1 MNETNN
7 RQSQVDRAISYMREH
22 GSCTSLEAL
31 TELGILSFPKRICE
45 MRKQGF
51 YITSKWESGESRYGN
66 KFHVK
71 RYYLIEEKNEQ
82 GE

>member
-1 MNETNN
+1 METNH
-7 RQSQVDRAISYMREH
+7 RQAQVERVISYMREH

-45 MRKQGF
+45 MKKQGF

-66 KFHVK
+66 TFRVK
-71 RYYLIEEKNEQ
+71 RYYLIEEAK
-82 GE
+82 